1 MNSLDDRA
9 TLRELVA
16 LRDAQWR
23 MSREIVALRDTIAVL
38 RSGANSL
45 AVENAA
51 LKIDNEDLRRL
62 SAQGRRRS
70 PSSPT

>member
-23 MSREIVALRDTIAVL
+23 MSREIMALRDTIAVL

-45 AVENAA
+45 AIENAT
-51 LKIDNEDLRRL
+51 LKVDNEDLRE
-62 SAQGRRRS
+62 AAAARRPGADPRE
-70 PSSPT
+70 